1 MEERMKKGELGKLKE
16 YKNGEIPRFW
26 SEFFNEWI
34 SRIVWKVIQK
44 GMWQEKLTGVEILIW
59 EMERRDNGRRS
70 RIIGANLNFQER
82 KKKKKEKKEDIIK
95 GVI

>member
-1 MEERMKKGELGKLKE
+1 
-16 YKNGEIPRFW
+16 
-26 SEFFNEWI
+26 
-34 SRIVWKVIQK
+34 
-44 GMWQEKLTGVEILIW
+44 
-59 EMERRDNGRRS
+59 MERKDNGRRS